1 MRFMAV
7 TLTFAIGLAAF
18 TLWNDFQQQ
27 LLTPCGPAVNSINPR
42 RLVRVRGILYG
53 SPDGRL
59 TLNESE
65 CGGDWAAI
73 EFHQSFQASGE
84 NLEFIE
90 RLNNLAGGDRMARAE
105 VIVTG
110 TFNTQHPQDNS
121 PSFVMSVTGIE
132 QAGPISLIS
141 LISN

>member
-1 MRFMAV
+1 MAV
-7 TLTFAIGLAAF
+7 TLTFALGLAAF
-18 TLWNDFQQQ
+18 ALWNDFRQQR
-27 LLTPCGPAVNSINPR
+27 LSPCGPTANSINPG
-42 RLVRVRGILYG
+42 RLVRVRGLLYG

-65 CGGDWAAI
+65 CGGDWAAV

-84 NLEFIE
+84 DREFIK
-90 RLNNLAGGDRMARAE
+90 RLNSLAGGDRMARAE
-105 VIVTG
+105 VIITG
-110 TFNTQHPQDNS
+110 TFTSQHAQGNL
-121 PSFVMSVTGIE
+121 PSFVMSVTGLE